1 MVKMAC
7 SHHERVENKTMAIE
21 DPLDLIWGVEDIGKL
36 IGRNYQ
42 QTYHMI
48 RSGKLPMVKQ
58 VGERYVASRQKLIAF
73 FMEDAA

>member
-1 MVKMAC
+1 MKNG
-7 SHHERVENKTMAIE
+7 ET
-21 DPLDLIWGVEDIGKL
+21 LDLVWGVEDIGKL
-36 IGRNYQ
+36 IGRSYQ

-58 VGERYVASRQKLIAF
+58 VGERYVASRAKLIAF

>member
-1 MVKMAC
+1 MEKQ
-7 SHHERVENKTMAIE
+7 EG
-21 DPLDLIWGVEDIGKL
+21 LDLIWGVEEIGKL

-58 VGERYVASRQKLIAF
+58 VGERYVASRGKLIAF